1 MWQSEVPLLL
11 VPDVLV
17 CSVGTEIFF
26 ESTGEADE
34 GWARVL
40 DQGWDRASAIAAA
53 EGIPEL
59 APQVNAGLRA
69 GLNLAPLFN
78 RIFHGGFDAGCQ
90 HRARVGAL
98 HRVTLLVADASC

>member
-1 MWQSEVPLLL
+1 MSFAYVSQSEVPLLL

-34 GWARVL
+34 GWKRVL

-59 APQVNAGLRA
+59 EPQVGLGFKRPPCSSA
-69 GLNLAPLFN
+69 CV
-78 RIFHGGFDAGCQ
+78 RGGFATWCQ
-90 HRARVGAL
+90 HQTRVNTW
-98 HRVTLLVADASC
+98 H